1 MVTKYTRELRA
12 QQREHPKLPQ
22 RYLRMIVRDHIRE
35 GGGK

>member
-1 MVTKYTRELRA
+1 MVTKYTREYNT
-12 QQREHPKLPQ
+12 QKREHPKLPV